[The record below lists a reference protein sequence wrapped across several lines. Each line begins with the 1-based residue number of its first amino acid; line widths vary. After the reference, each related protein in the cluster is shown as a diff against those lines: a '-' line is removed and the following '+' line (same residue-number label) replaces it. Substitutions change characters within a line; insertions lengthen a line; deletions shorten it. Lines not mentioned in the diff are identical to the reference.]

1 LRFRNRFCIIIQY
14 SAHEDRGKVDFWQGL
29 RMEPRRGI
37 HYRDYEIQME
47 KGSKIFVY
55 TDGVTEATDA
65 EGNMFGKERLTGAL
79 REAENEDPKSILEH
93 VRKSI
98 DGFVGD
104 APQFDDITMLCLQYN
119 GPERA
124 VEEGRKD

>member
-1 LRFRNRFCIIIQY
+1 M
-14 SAHEDRGKVDFWQGL
+14 DFWQGL

-37 HYRDYEIQME
+37 HYRDYEMQME

-65 EGNMFGKERLTGAL
+65 EGNMFGKERLTGAM
-79 REAENEDPKSILEH
+79 RKAENEDPKSILEH

-98 DGFVGD
+98 DGFAGD